1 MAEVRSGV
9 ERQLADVMLS
19 MGSIRQ
25 NSLASGA
32 LLSSRPIADTE
43 VHSLL
48 DGLLVI
54 EYDGNPVVEAGP
66 GAIFDPSLRTPE
78 SNSTSPS
85 EQERRVGLACC
96 RATGWTA
103 TLLGVAAQQTAR
115 LRDPSAPDVGVFDH
129 RLRIR
134 RRAACRYAQ
143 LSIYLTLY
151 RLVCP
156 SSMSGNPERGSL

>member
-1 MAEVRSGV
+1 
-9 ERQLADVMLS
+9 MLS

-25 NSLASGA
+25 NSLASGG

-85 EQERRVGLACC
+85 EQERRVGSACC

-103 TLLGVAAQQTAR
+103 TLSSASPHNKPRGCVTHP
-115 LRDPSAPDVGVFDH
+115 LRTWE
-129 RLRIR
+129 
-134 RRAACRYAQ
+134 C
-143 LSIYLTLY
+143 SIID
-151 RLVCP
+151 
-156 SSMSGNPERGSL
+156 